1 MHNHSRN
8 HHHGHHH
15 PEIKGKNLV
24 FAILLN
30 VLITIAQIVGA
41 IFSQSLSLMSD
52 ALHNLSDVMALVIS
66 YVANRL
72 SKREPTKSQSFGFKR
87 AEILAAF
94 VNAATLLG
102 VSVYLIIEA
111 FDRLLTSNEVFIKGE
126 LVVWLAAL
134 SILANGLSVLLI
146 QKDAKHSMNMKAAYF
161 HLFSDMLSS
170 VAVLVGGLM
179 MSWYNVFW
187 VDSLL
192 SILIA
197 IYLIFSSFKLVV
209 GSVKVLMQFA
219 PDNISMDEIVDAI
232 NSIDEVKGVHHVHI
246 WQLSD
251 QDCFFEAHINF
262 DKDELLSE
270 VDKVLCEIRE
280 LLGYKFHIHH
290 ATLQAEYNVC
300 KDRSLVF
307 IRE

>member
-1 MHNHSRN
+1 MHNHSHH

-24 FAILLN
+24 VAIFLN

-41 IFSQSLSLMSD
+41 IFSHSLSLMSD

-66 YVANRL
+66 YVANKL

-94 VNAATLLG
+94 INAATLLG
-102 VSVYLIIEA
+102 ISIYLIVEA
-111 FDRLLTSNEVFIKGE
+111 FDRLLISKEVFVKGE

-146 QKDAKHSMNMKAAYF
+146 QKDAKHSMNMKAAYL

-197 IYLIFSSFKLVV
+197 IYLIFSSFKLVIS
-209 GSVKVLMQFA
+209 SVKVLMQFA
-219 PDNISMDEIVDAI
+219 PDHINMDEIVDAI
-232 NSIDEVKGVHHVHI
+232 CALDEVKGVHHVHI
-246 WQLSD
+246 WQLGD
-251 QDCFFEAHINF
+251 HDCFFEAHIDI
-262 DKDELLSE
+262 DKDKLLSQ
-270 VDKVLCEIRE
+270 VDKVLVMVRE
-280 LLGYKFHIHH
+280 LLDHKFHIHH

-300 KDRSLVF
+300 KDRSVVF
-307 IRE
+307 KME